1 MMRPFDLLTLMQFAW
16 AFLAILGFSVR
27 SNLRGIRILFTS
39 LGGGICWA
47 SYLIVLYYTKSMLLS
62 VFIAIIIVCIYSEV
76 VARLMQTPVSV
87 FVICVIIP
95 LVPGRTLYYAMNAYI
110 NGQTSQASRLIFDT
124 LMISGTIAI
133 AIAIVASATQLFMRL
148 RQR

>member
-1 MMRPFDLLTLMQFAW
+1 MRPFDLLTLMQFAW

-47 SYLIVLYYTKSMLLS
+47 SYLIILYYTKSMLLS